1 MKSKMTPCNSSPRP
15 LLCPE
20 QQWSPNCRAERPPG
34 RGWAGHQDQDSG
46 SAANTINGLEIR
58 AVKK

>member
-1 MKSKMTPCNSSPRP
+1 MAPRKSTPRP
-15 LLCPE
+15 PLCPE
-20 QQWSPNCRAERPPG
+20 QQWSPNWRVERPPG

-46 SAANTINGLEIR
+46 PAANTINGLEIR

>member
-1 MKSKMTPCNSSPRP
+1 MTLCKSVTQ
-15 LLCPE
+15 LE
-20 QQWSPNCRAERPPG
+20 QQWSPNWRVERPPG

-46 SAANTINGLEIR
+46 PAANTINGLEIR

>member
-1 MKSKMTPCNSSPRP
+1 MAPRKSTPRP
-15 LLCPE
+15 PLCPE
-20 QQWSPNCRAERPPG
+20 QQRSPNWPPG

-46 SAANTINGLEIR
+46 PAANTINGLEIR